1 MQRFLF
7 FLFYFLVIY
16 DKIHFVEFRY
26 ILLQEKIICL
36 TLFFLYMLRERNE
49 FSMNVNKCERC
60 GCFFVAN
67 SDTCPNCQAK
77 DKQDICKLK
86 NFLVDSDESVSAET
100 LSYSTGVSL
109 KNVNRLLQDKNFDFD
124 FNSGSDSNFKFS
136 L

>member
-1 MQRFLF
+1 
-7 FLFYFLVIY
+7 
-16 DKIHFVEFRY
+16 
-26 ILLQEKIICL
+26 
-36 TLFFLYMLRERNE
+36 
-49 FSMNVNKCERC
+49 MNVNKCVRC

-67 SDTCPNCQAK
+67 SDTCPQCQAK